1 MLDSG
6 DITNIL
12 TYLKDGG
19 LSDDAILVKK
29 LNVMKDQ
36 LEFDKEVRE
45 RAAEIRKRANELMS
59 PKE

>member
-1 MLDSG
+1 MLNSG

-12 TYLKDGG
+12 THLKDGG
-19 LSDDAILVKK
+19 VSDDDILVKK

-36 LEFDKEVRE
+36 LDFDQEVRE
-45 RAAEIRKRANELMS
+45 RAAEIRKRANELMT

>member
-1 MLDSG
+1 MLDLG
-6 DITNIL
+6 DIINIL

-19 LSDDAILVKK
+19 LTEDAILIKK

-45 RAAEIRKRANELMS
+45 RAAEIRKRANELMT

>member
-12 TYLKDGG
+12 THLKDGG
-19 LSDDAILVKK
+19 LTDDAILVKK

-45 RAAEIRKRANELMS
+45 RAAEIRKRANELMT